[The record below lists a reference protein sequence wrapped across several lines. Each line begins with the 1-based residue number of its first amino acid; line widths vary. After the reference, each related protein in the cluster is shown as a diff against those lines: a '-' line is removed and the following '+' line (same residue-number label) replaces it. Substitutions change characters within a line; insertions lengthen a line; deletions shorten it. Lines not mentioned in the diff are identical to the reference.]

1 MRNRKGDKERLTKK
15 LDDLFL
21 QLERYGFDT
30 AGCDGRV
37 KYVSIFKHSDCYSI
51 SSNSSDN
58 LVLEI
63 KEDLQNE

>member
-1 MRNRKGDKERLTKK
+1 MRNRKGDNERLAKK

-21 QLERYGFDT
+21 QLEKYGFNT
-30 AGCDGRV
+30 VGCDGRV
-37 KYVSIFKHSDCYSI
+37 KYVSIFKHSDRYSI

-58 LVLEI
+58 LILEI